1 MTSCLKLIL
10 NFHAHTHAHTHTQ
23 LLGNNAYVVYT
34 LDKVVQQLVKCLTS
48 MAADPNVTRL
58 VGLYLWHRTRG
69 QRSSKGSCGSKLTLS
84 GKGVDPHLYH
94 AHVSAVLSQ
103 TLEDVYK
110 IQFVTAGEHE
120 IEGESVVAIEVVP
133 KLSGFSTEPLDP
145 SLVSPTSSQV
155 L

>member
-1 MTSCLKLIL
+1 M
-10 NFHAHTHAHTHTQ
+10 
-23 LLGNNAYVVYT
+23 VYT

-48 MAADPNVTRL
+48 MAADANVTRL

-69 QRSSKGSCGSKLTLS
+69 QGVMGGSDGGSKLTLS
-84 GKGVDPHLYH
+84 GKGVDPNLYH

-110 IQFVTAGEHE
+110 IQFVTTGEHE
-120 IEGESVVAIEVVP
+120 IEGESMVAIQVVP

-145 SLVSPTSSQV
+145 SLVSPSSSQV
-155 L
+155 PLHAITLST